1 RSFLLLFMVSVAF
14 EIVLFPVIYFIRR
27 GVEANNG
34 SRVIEKSSGDDG
46 TPPSFWK
53 SIGDTVRQTAI
64 DTAHL
69 FRRLIGQSGFYRL
82 LVFFLFIGF
91 LKAIFLQM
99 AYVFLKFGILDLW
112 VIAVRS

>member
-1 RSFLLLFMVSVAF
+1 MVSLAF

-27 GVEANNG
+27 GAEANNG
-34 SRVIEKSSGDDG
+34 GRVIEKSSGDAG

-53 SIGDTVRQTAI
+53 GIGETVRQTAI

-91 LKAIFLQM
+91 LKSIFLQM
-99 AYVFLKFGILDLW
+99 HYVFPKSGIREPAL
-112 VIAVRS
+112 